1 MWPNFGC
8 DSRRDT
14 IERFRCHVDCE
25 TVITKGLVH
34 IIGEIS
40 TKCYVDVANV
50 ARKVILDV
58 GYNNSEFGFD
68 GNTCGII
75 SSINSQSP
83 DIDLGVNL
91 SLREQ
96 KWRWRIR
103 CAIGAVDRQGMMFR
117 FACDET
123 PELMP
128 LPISLAHKLAKR
140 LTYVRKEKILKYL
153 RPDGKTQV
161 TVEYEDD
168 VPKRIDAIIISAQ
181 HSEYVDLE
189 KIRSDIIET
198 VTFSTVPKNMI
209 DSNTKIFVNPTGR
222 FVIDGPASD
231 SGLTGRKI
239 IVDTYARNFRHI
251 WAFKYQI
258 RKFYTK

>member
-1 MWPNFGC
+1 
-8 DSRRDT
+8 
-14 IERFRCHVDCE
+14 
-25 TVITKGLVH
+25 
-34 IIGEIS
+34 
-40 TKCYVDVANV
+40 
-50 ARKVILDV
+50 
-58 GYNNSEFGFD
+58 
-68 GNTCGII
+68 
-75 SSINSQSP
+75 
-83 DIDLGVNL
+83 
-91 SLREQ
+91 
-96 KWRWRIR
+96 
-103 CAIGAVDRQGMMFR
+103 MMFR

-168 VPKRIDAIIISAQ
+168 VPKRIDVIIISAQ

-251 WAFKYQI
+251 
-258 RKFYTK
+258 